1 MTDRKFIMDLAKL
14 VIAAAW
20 ADGELKNEE
29 VNSLKDLLF
38 NLEDVTGKEWAQLQM
53 YMDSPVTPEETEELL
68 RSVLSQIKSDDDKE
82 LVIST
87 LENLFGADGV
97 ISGEELVLLEK
108 IKDDVSQV
116 STGLLA
122 RLSKMLPGSLAKR
135 DTKYTAGAQRDT
147 QVDDF
152 IENRIYYQL
161 KSLARKKGIDIDM
174 PDEKARQACLAAGLM
189 ARISAVDSGISEQET
204 QTIKDVLGGQ
214 WDLSEQEAEILAELS
229 CEGTLKGLDYFRLSR
244 SFFEC
249 TSLEQRRD
257 FIKYLFKVANAS
269 EKTSYDE
276 TEEIRRIA
284 KSLKLSHR
292 DFIDAKL
299 TIPDENRELL

>member
-1 MTDRKFIMDLAKL
+1 MADRKFIMDLAKL

-29 VNSLKDLLF
+29 VNALKDLLF

-53 YMDSPVTPEETEELL
+53 YMDSPVSPEETEKLL
-68 RSVLSQIKSDDDKE
+68 GDVLSQIKTSEDKQ
-82 LVIST
+82 LVISS

-97 ISGEELVLLEK
+97 ISGEELILLEK

-135 DTKYTAGAQRDT
+135 ETRYTGGAQRDM
-147 QVDDF
+147 QVDDY
-152 IENRIYYQL
+152 IENRIYYHL
-161 KSLARKKGIDIDM
+161 KSAARKKGLDIEL
-174 PDEKARQACLAAGLM
+174 PEEKARQACLAAGIM
-189 ARISAVDSGISEQET
+189 ARISAVDSGISEREK
-204 QTIKDVLGGQ
+204 QTIKDVLGRQ
-214 WDLSEQEAEILAELS
+214 WDLEEQEAELLAELS
-229 CEGTLKGLDYFRLSR
+229 CDSTLKGLDFFRLTR

-249 TSLEQRRD
+249 TGLEQRRE
-257 FIKYLFKVANAS
+257 FIKSLFTVANAS

-284 KSLKLSHR
+284 KSLKLSHK

-299 TIPDENRELL
+299 TIPDEDRV

>member
-1 MTDRKFIMDLAKL
+1 MADRKFIMDLAKL

-29 VNSLKDLLF
+29 VNALKDLLF
-38 NLEDVTGKEWAQLQM
+38 NLENVTGKEWAQLQM
-53 YMDSPVTPEETEELL
+53 YMDSPVSPEETEKLL
-68 RSVLSQIKSDDDKE
+68 GDVLSQIKSEDDKG
-82 LVIST
+82 LVISS

-97 ISGEELVLLEK
+97 ISGEELILLEK

-122 RLSKMLPGSLAKR
+122 RLSKMMTGSMTKR
-135 DTKYTAGAQRDT
+135 ETTYTGGAQRDT
-147 QVDDF
+147 QVDDY
-152 IENRIYYQL
+152 IENRIYYHL
-161 KSLARKKGIDIDM
+161 KSAARKKGLAIDL
-174 PDEKARQACLAAGLM
+174 PDEKARQVCLAAGIM
-189 ARISAVDSGISEQET
+189 ARISAVDSGISEQEK
-204 QTIKDVLGGQ
+204 QTIKDVLARQ
-214 WDLSEQEAEILAELS
+214 WDLEEREAEILAELS
-229 CEGTLKGLDYFRLSR
+229 CDSTLKGLDFFRLTR

-249 TSLEQRRD
+249 TSLEQRRE
-257 FIKYLFKVANAS
+257 FIKSLFTVANAS

-284 KSLKLSHR
+284 KSLKLTHK

-299 TIPDENRELL
+299 TIPDEDRV

>member
-1 MTDRKFIMDLAKL
+1 MADRKFIMDLAKL

-29 VNSLKDLLF
+29 VNALKDLLF
-38 NLEDVTGKEWAQLQM
+38 NLENVTGKEWAQLQM
-53 YMDSPVTPEETEELL
+53 YMDSPVSPEETEKLL
-68 RSVLSQIKSDDDKE
+68 GDVLSQIKSEDDKG
-82 LVIST
+82 LVISS

-97 ISGEELVLLEK
+97 ISGEELILLEK

-135 DTKYTAGAQRDT
+135 ETTYTGGAQRDT
-147 QVDDF
+147 QVDDY
-152 IENRIYYQL
+152 IENRIYYHL
-161 KSLARKKGIDIDM
+161 KSAARKKGLAIDL
-174 PDEKARQACLAAGLM
+174 PDEKARQVCLAAGIM
-189 ARISAVDSGISEQET
+189 ARISAVDSGISEQEK
-204 QTIKDVLGGQ
+204 QTIKDVLARQ
-214 WDLSEQEAEILAELS
+214 WDLEEREAEILAELS
-229 CEGTLKGLDYFRLSR
+229 CDSTLKGLDFFRLTR

-249 TSLEQRRD
+249 TGLEQRRE
-257 FIKYLFKVANAS
+257 FIKSLFTVANAS

-284 KSLKLSHR
+284 KSLKLTHK

-299 TIPDENRELL
+299 TIPDEDRV

>member
-1 MTDRKFIMDLAKL
+1 MADRKFIMDLSKL

-29 VNSLKDLLF
+29 VNALKDLLF
-38 NLEDVTGKEWAQLQM
+38 NLENVTGKEWAQLQM
-53 YMDSPVTPEETEELL
+53 YMDSPVSPEETEKLL
-68 RSVLSQIKSDDDKE
+68 GDVLSQIKSEDDKG
-82 LVIST
+82 LVISS

-97 ISGEELVLLEK
+97 ISGEELILLEK

-122 RLSKMLPGSLAKR
+122 RLSKMMTGSMTKR
-135 DTKYTAGAQRDT
+135 ETTYTGGAQRDT
-147 QVDDF
+147 QVDDY
-152 IENRIYYQL
+152 IENRIYYHL
-161 KSLARKKGIDIDM
+161 KSAARKKGLAIEL
-174 PDEKARQACLAAGLM
+174 PDEKARQVCLAAGIM
-189 ARISAVDSGISEQET
+189 ARISAVDSGISEQEK
-204 QTIKDVLGGQ
+204 QAIKDVLARQ
-214 WDLSEQEAEILAELS
+214 WDLEEREAEILAELS
-229 CEGTLKGLDYFRLSR
+229 CDSTLKGLDFFRLTR

-249 TSLEQRRD
+249 TSLEQRRE
-257 FIKYLFKVANAS
+257 FIKSLFTVANAS

-284 KSLKLSHR
+284 KSLKLTHK

-299 TIPDENRELL
+299 TIPDEDRV

>member
-1 MTDRKFIMDLAKL
+1 MADRKFIMDLSKL

-29 VNSLKDLLF
+29 VNALKDLLF

-53 YMDSPVTPEETEELL
+53 YMDSPVSPEETEKLL
-68 RSVLSQIKSDDDKE
+68 GDVLSQIKSEDDKG
-82 LVIST
+82 LVISS

-97 ISGEELVLLEK
+97 ISGEELILLEK

-122 RLSKMLPGSLAKR
+122 RLSKMMTGSMTKR
-135 DTKYTAGAQRDT
+135 ETTYTGGAQRDT
-147 QVDDF
+147 QVDDY
-152 IENRIYYQL
+152 IENRIYYHL
-161 KSLARKKGIDIDM
+161 KSAARKKGLAIEL
-174 PDEKARQACLAAGLM
+174 PDEKARQVCLAAGIM
-189 ARISAVDSGISEQET
+189 ARISAVDSGISEQEK
-204 QTIKDVLGGQ
+204 QAIKDVLARQ
-214 WDLSEQEAEILAELS
+214 WDLEEREAEILAELS
-229 CEGTLKGLDYFRLSR
+229 CDSTLKGLDFFRLTR

-249 TSLEQRRD
+249 TSLEQRRE
-257 FIKYLFKVANAS
+257 FIKSLFTVANAS

-284 KSLKLSHR
+284 KSLKLTHK

-299 TIPDENRELL
+299 TIPDEDRV